1 MLTATKIN
9 LLLEAPVVY
18 NLSMC
23 LETEHDIRLSDN
35 GPVTDT
41 MMPVVLLHGLGNSL
55 NFWTDVAPAVAE
67 KTRTL
72 ALDLPG
78 FGESAAADDQSL
90 DGVTAKIA
98 ELLSDRSV
106 SGACVVAHS
115 MSAYVALRLAAKHPD
130 RVSRVVLVSGA
141 LLRADEMLRNPLSGL
156 RNPAL
161 LGSLAAQFIGAT
173 IPLSEKSS
181 KSIFSSAVARRALL
195 WPYVAH
201 PGELNSTSLSTAL
214 AGNGGLA
221 ALRTLA
227 IARTSPRL
235 EQLLAA
241 TDQDV
246 WLIRGEHD
254 HLVSSVDVDM
264 AKAIRPI
271 AEDFVVRE
279 CGHWPMLEQPQGVTA
294 LIELAAARP

>member
-1 MLTATKIN
+1 
-9 LLLEAPVVY
+9 
-18 NLSMC
+18 MC
-23 LETEHDIRLSDN
+23 LETEHEIRLTDK
-35 GPVTDT
+35 GPVTDA
-41 MMPVVLLHGLGNSL
+41 MLPVVLLHGLGNSL
-55 NFWTDVAPAVAE
+55 NFWTDVAPAVGE

-78 FGESAAADDQSL
+78 FGESAAAKDQSL
-90 DGVTAKIA
+90 DGVTTKIA
-98 ELLSDRSV
+98 GLLADRSV

-115 MSAYVALRLAAKHPD
+115 MSAYVALRLAAQYPD
-130 RVSRVVLVSGA
+130 RVSRVMLVSGG
-141 LLRADEMLRNPLSGL
+141 LLRADDMLRNPLSAF

-161 LGSLAAQFIGAT
+161 LGFLAAQFVGAT

-181 KSIFSSAVARRALL
+181 KSLFSSAFARRALL
-195 WPYVAH
+195 WPYVSS
-201 PGELNSTSLSTAL
+201 PGELNSASLVTAL
-214 AGNGGLA
+214 TGNGGLA

-241 TDQDV
+241 VGQDV
-246 WLIRGEHD
+246 WLVRGEHD

-271 AEDFVVRE
+271 AEDFVMAE
-279 CGHWPMLEQPQGVTA
+279 CGHWPMLEQPQRMTE
-294 LIELAAARP
+294 LIELAATRP